1 MYVCVSMY
9 MCVVIYVCMYIFMY
23 MYGWGEIFFTHPEW
37 PWGSTSP
44 LYNEYRV
51 FPGGK
56 AAGAWPWPPTPSSA
70 EVKERVQLYL
80 YSPSGISW
88 PLIGW
93 NCKFTFTFTFTCM
106 NGWMVVCLCV
116 CVCTIHIYAF
126 LLYRG
131 AVFYGSGTFVL
142 RSTAGYLALY
152 GIKYDLNRTLS
163 FQHSVLNYRIVS
175 VVASEQTTVHTMLL
189 LLGVSQSIIAIIAT
203 SVSLLLAT
211 IQ

>member
-1 MYVCVSMY
+1 
-9 MCVVIYVCMYIFMY
+9 
-23 MYGWGEIFFTHPEW
+23 
-37 PWGSTSP
+37 
-44 LYNEYRV
+44 
-51 FPGGK
+51 
-56 AAGAWPWPPTPSSA
+56 
-70 EVKERVQLYL
+70 
-80 YSPSGISW
+80 
-88 PLIGW
+88 
-93 NCKFTFTFTFTCM
+93 M

-175 VVASEQTTVHTMLL
+175 VVASEQTTVHTMPL
-189 LLGVSQSIIAIIAT
+189 LLGVSHSIIAIIAT